1 MLRKSEPPKAS
12 GLTIPGSRYKL
23 GATPHYNRSEGGDG
37 CRDGFSIYWSEVVTW
52 LRERKLSQ
60 DYIETNL
67 YPHAAGHPIH
77 HRNGKGKVHPL
88 RGSLP
93 DGIKKGR
100 RRKEEEERKKKK
112 GRRRKEEER
121 KVGRVKFILSPAVG
135 GGKGRG
141 GGWPTAFLRYATL
154 PIPTRP
160 TPPRPGYPPTP
171 VSPSAAAIRPARG
184 GGSPPSSPLPLPRA
198 FPLRG

>member
-77 HRNGKGKVHPL
+77 HRNGGGMVNPPSGVPPPTGLK
-88 RGSLP
+88 RT
-93 DGIKKGR
+93 
-100 RRKEEEERKKKK
+100 EEERKK
-112 GRRRKEEER
+112 GRRKEEER
-121 KVGRVKFILSPAVG
+121 KK
-135 GGKGRG
+135 
-141 GGWPTAFLRYATL
+141 
-154 PIPTRP
+154 
-160 TPPRPGYPPTP
+160 
-171 VSPSAAAIRPARG
+171 
-184 GGSPPSSPLPLPRA
+184 
-198 FPLRG
+198 